1 MAKKQGKIGENKSEP
16 IKEIPLACS
25 DELAAVEFMEKQR
38 WGNDPACPRCGDT
51 SIRKVMDKDGLKR
64 NARYLWRCYGCKKQ
78 FTVRIGTVFEDS
90 PIPLRIWCYA
100 FWKACSS
107 KKGVSALQIQRE
119 TGLSYKSALFM
130 MHRIRFAMT
139 PDSPEQLNGD
149 VEVDETYIGGKPRF
163 KGQSKRGRGTR
174 KTPVLALVER
184 GGKVRARVVTNVT
197 GKTLKT
203 AIREFVHE
211 DARIITD
218 ENPSYNGIG
227 KDFVG
232 GHETVNHG
240 RKEYA
245 RGDINTNS
253 IESFFALIKRGMV
266 GTFHNVSKKHLHR
279 YIGEFEFRY
288 NTRGCDDGLR
298 LVTAIK
304 AADGK
309 RLMYKQPIAA

>member
-1 MAKKQGKIGENKSEP
+1 
-16 IKEIPLACS
+16 
-25 DELAAVEFMEKQR
+25 MEKQR
-38 WGNDPACPRCGDT
+38 WGSDPACPRCGDVEV
-51 SIRKVMDKDGLKR
+51 RKVMDKEGVKR
-64 NARYLWRCYGCKKQ
+64 SNRYLWRCGGCKQQ

-90 PIPLRIWCYA
+90 PIPLKIWCYA

-139 PDSPEQLNGD
+139 PEPTEKLQGD
-149 VEVDETYIGGKPRF
+149 VEVDETYVGGKPRY
-163 KGQSKRGRGTR
+163 KGQSKRGRGTN
-174 KTPVLALVER
+174 KTPVVGLVER
-184 GGKVRARVVTNVT
+184 GGKVRARVVTDVT
-197 GKTLKT
+197 GKTLKD
-203 AIREFVHE
+203 AIRNFV
-211 DARIITD
+211 DDKARIMTD

-227 KDFVG
+227 KDFDG
-232 GHETVNHG
+232 GHATVNHG

-245 RGDINTNS
+245 RDDVNTNS

-288 NTRGCDDGLR
+288 NTRRLDDGAR
-298 LVTAIK
+298 LVAAIK
-304 AADGK
+304 ASEGK
-309 RLMYKQPIAA
+309 RLMYAEPVVG

>member
-1 MAKKQGKIGENKSEP
+1 MAKNQVKVGQKKSEP

-38 WGNDPACPRCGDT
+38 WGDTPACPRCGDV
-51 SIRKVMDKDGLKR
+51 SVRKSMDKEGAKR
-64 NARYLWRCYGCKKQ
+64 NNRYLWRCNGCKQQ

-107 KKGVSALQIQRE
+107 KKGVSALQISRE
-119 TGLSYKSALFM
+119 TGLSYKSALFI

-139 PDSPEQLNGD
+139 PDYPDQLKGD
-149 VEVDETYIGGKPRF
+149 VEVDETYVGGKPRF
-163 KGQSKRGRGTR
+163 KGQSKRGRGTK

-184 GGKVRARVVTNVT
+184 GGNVRAQVVTDVT
-197 GKTLKT
+197 GRTLKS
-203 AIREFVHE
+203 AIRECVHE
-211 DARIITD
+211 ESRIITD
-218 ENPSYNGIG
+218 ENPSYEGIG
-227 KDFVG
+227 IEFDG

-245 RGDINTNS
+245 RGDVNTNS
-253 IESFFALIKRGMV
+253 IESFFALIKRGIV
-266 GTFHNVSKKHLHR
+266 GTFHNVSKRHLHR
-279 YIGEFEFRY
+279 YLGEFEFRY
-288 NTRGCDDGLR
+288 NTRQFDDGLR

-304 AADGK
+304 SAEGK
-309 RLMYKQPIAA
+309 RLMYSQPIAA